1 MTSHANTN
9 SREAYELLARRSR
22 EGARIQSLEALA
34 DWDMDLAMPE
44 ADGAF
49 RGEVKGWLAD
59 TAYRLWADDVV
70 GRALDEATSGA
81 AEWSPE
87 ERANLAWWRRK
98 YDQLTK
104 LPADFKVREAE
115 AQTRATEAWKKAK
128 EENAFAPFQEP
139 LTALVDLAREKSR
152 CFGGGA
158 HPYDALL
165 DEFMPGTSVASCDA
179 IFGAVRTPLGGLLD
193 EVLALQDP
201 LPDPTLQELL
211 FPEEAQ
217 KTFAREVVA
226 ALGFDFSRGIFAPT
240 PHHPFTTT
248 LGPHD
253 VRLTTRYQPTA
264 LSGILGAIHEA
275 GHGLYEQGLPPERF
289 GEPAGTALDPS
300 VHEAQSR
307 FWENHVGR
315 SAAFWTFWLPRLREL
330 CGIGAQQLPLDRFLR
345 WLNRVERCPRRLD
358 ADEGT
363 YVLHILVR
371 YELERDLLAG
381 RLEVAD
387 LPDAWAAAYRTTV
400 GVEPRDLREGV
411 LQDIHWAI
419 GAFGYFPGYALGSFN
434 AAQLDAALHREVPDV
449 DARMQ
454 SGDFSAPLTWMREHV
469 HRYGEVLTAPDL
481 IRQATG
487 QSTGPEDFLTHLK
500 SSYQELFPRR

>member
-1 MTSHANTN
+1 MADDVNTS
-9 SREAYELLARRSR
+9 SRKAYELLAHRSR

-70 GRALDEATSGA
+70 GRALDEAERG
-81 AEWSPE
+81 EWAPE
-87 ERANLAWWRRK
+87 ERANLTWWRRK

-104 LPADFKVREAE
+104 LPTDFKAREAE

-128 EENAFAPFQEP
+128 EENSFAPFREP
-139 LTALVDLAREKSR
+139 LGALVDLAREKAR

-179 IFGAVRTPLGGLLD
+179 IFAAVRAPLIALLD
-193 EVLALQDP
+193 RALELQSAFPP
-201 LPDPTLQELL
+201 LPQKLR

-217 KTFAREVVA
+217 KTLAREMVA

-253 VRLTTRYQPTA
+253 VRLTTRYQDLS
-264 LSGILGAIHEA
+264 LSGVLGALHEG

-300 VHEAQSR
+300 IHEAQSR

-315 SAAFWTFWLPRLREL
+315 SPAFWTFWLPRLREL
-330 CGIGAQQLPLDRFLR
+330 CRLKEEELPLDRFLR
-345 WLNRVERCPRRLD
+345 WLNRVERGPRRLD

-371 YELERDLLAG
+371 YELERDVLAG
-381 RLEVAD
+381 RLEVDD
-387 LPDAWAAAYRTTV
+387 LPDAWAAAYRSTV

-419 GAFGYFPGYALGSFN
+419 GAFGYFPGYALGSLN
-434 AAQLDAALHREVPDV
+434 AAQLHAALRRDHPDMEC
-449 DARMQ
+449 RM
-454 SGDFSAPLTWMREHV
+454 SAGDFSAPLAWMREKV
-469 HRYGEVLTAPDL
+469 HRHGEIFSAPEL
-481 IRQATG
+481 IRRATG
-487 QSTGPEDFLTHLK
+487 RNTEPGDFLAHLAA
-500 SSYQELFPRR
+500 SYQALFSRI